1 MKHLIFKTVATATGF
16 NLEVVSMIDFVH
28 AYHDEHGHDPDMEL
42 IKITYHVANLMT
54 YPKDTVFISTN
65 SKEETQFSWLGDSN
79 LTIMNQKALYLND
92 TVMINP
98 VMPESKPV
106 AEELLYLFEVL
117 LDGED
122 RAAGE
127 KKVRSLAKSYAAYS
141 YVFDVEA
148 IINPPVPA
156 SIEEA
161 SKTMVIKDFI
171 TKKYPCPKKKDIGFS
186 IDPDIWNLLIR
197 NYLQKECTL
206 IIGPTGS
213 GKTEIVSIIAK
224 QLGINLHI
232 QDMGTVHDAQSALLG
247 VHRIGSSGTSEFDYA
262 PFVSH
267 IQEEGLVLLDELSR
281 SPLAAN
287 NILFPCLDRRR
298 YLPVDIADTS
308 SKRHIPVHEGCV
320 FFATANIGSEYSGT
334 HSLDR
339 ALMDRFFPV
348 ELDFPSE
355 SDESDILV
363 LRTGVDKKSAG
374 AIVKV
379 SYNIRQQFKS
389 QELSNTISVRHTLQI
404 ASLIHDGFAM
414 DKALSYIIMPLF
426 EDSVGCSEKDKIK
439 TIIAAY

>member
-1 MKHLIFKTVATATGF
+1 
-16 NLEVVSMIDFVH
+16 
-28 AYHDEHGHDPDMEL
+28 
-42 IKITYHVANLMT
+42 
-54 YPKDTVFISTN
+54 
-65 SKEETQFSWLGDSN
+65 
-79 LTIMNQKALYLND
+79 
-92 TVMINP
+92 
-98 VMPESKPV
+98 
-106 AEELLYLFEVL
+106 
-117 LDGED
+117 
-122 RAAGE
+122 
-127 KKVRSLAKSYAAYS
+127 
-141 YVFDVEA
+141 
-148 IINPPVPA
+148 
-156 SIEEA
+156 
-161 SKTMVIKDFI
+161 
-171 TKKYPCPKKKDIGFS
+171 
-186 IDPDIWNLLIR
+186 
-197 NYLQKECTL
+197 
-206 IIGPTGS
+206 
-213 GKTEIVSIIAK
+213 
-224 QLGINLHI
+224 
-232 QDMGTVHDAQSALLG
+232 MGTVHDAQSALLG

-262 PFVSH
+262 PFVGH
-267 IQEEGLVLLDELSR
+267 IQEEGIVLLDELSR
-281 SPLAAN
+281 APLAAN

-298 YLPVDIADTS
+298 YLPVDIADTA
-308 SKRHIPVHEGCV
+308 SKRHVAVHEGCV